1 MCARQNFTVPYVL
14 DNRRTARRMLKM
26 AVQQGRSE
34 RSGEAYASV
43 R

>member
-1 MCARQNFTVPYVL
+1 MMSSRSGLETHQNHGRVL
-14 DNRRTARRMLKM
+14 KKI
-26 AVQQGRSE
+26 VQQGRSK